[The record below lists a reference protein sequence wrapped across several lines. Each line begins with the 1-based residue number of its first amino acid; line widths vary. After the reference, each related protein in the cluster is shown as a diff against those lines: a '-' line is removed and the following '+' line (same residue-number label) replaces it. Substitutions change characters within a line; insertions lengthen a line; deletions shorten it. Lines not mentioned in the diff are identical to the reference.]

1 MRNRILK
8 FIAVYLLIVAVFI
21 TQRPIFFAVY
31 HSLFE
36 GVGIGEFFGAIGHGL
51 PHDLSMAG
59 YLTAIPGLLL
69 IASVWTQASLLKKI
83 ERGYFLFASI
93 VMSMVFITDLALYGY
108 WGFRLDYT
116 PVFYFMSSPADA
128 LASVSPW
135 FVAAG
140 VAAIGLYAWGIYRL
154 LRLTE
159 RIRLNRVEGTG
170 QRIATGFG
178 CLLLTGALFLPIR
191 GGLTTA
197 TMNPGTVYFSD
208 NQRLNHAAMNP
219 MFSFLYS
226 ATHQT
231 NFDKQFRYM
240 DDAKATRL
248 FAAMTDRPVAAA
260 DSVPRLFTQ
269 QRPNVILVILESF
282 SVHLMPSLGG
292 EDIAP
297 CIDRYAREGVIFS
310 NFYANSF
317 RTDRGL
323 VSIISGYPAQPN
335 TSIMKY
341 TEKVENLPSLSRS
354 MKNVGYDLAYYY
366 GGDANFTN
374 MRAFLVSAGFNTI
387 ISDKDFPLSE
397 RTGKWGAQD
406 GVVFDRLWNDLQA
419 APSDRPLL
427 RVIQTS
433 SSHEPWEVPFERH
446 ENKIKNSF
454 AYADDCLGKFVER
467 LRQSPLWNNTVVI
480 MVPDHFGGGDY
491 FTRLTDP
498 VTRHHI
504 PLVMLGGA
512 VAGHRDISVPA
523 SQIDL
528 AATLLY
534 QLGLPH
540 DEFTFSKNVL
550 NPDSPKF
557 GYFTDP
563 SCFGM
568 ITDDNR
574 VVIATDAERTL
585 SDEGTAKGK
594 NAPFAKAFLQKLY
607 DDLAQR

>member
-8 FIAVYLLIVAVFI
+8 FIAVYLLIVVVFI

-83 ERGYFLFASI
+83 ERGYFLFAAI

-170 QRIATGFG
+170 RRIATGFG
-178 CLLLTGALFLPIR
+178 CLLLTGVLFLPIR

-248 FAAMTDRPVAAA
+248 FAAMTDRPIAAA

-297 CIDRYAREGVIFS
+297 SIDRYAREGVIFS

-354 MKNVGYDLAYYY
+354 MKNAGYDLAYYY

-467 LRQSPLWNNTVVI
+467 LRQSPLWNNTWCPTTLAEAI
-480 MVPDHFGGGDY
+480 
-491 FTRLTDP
+491 
-498 VTRHHI
+498 
-504 PLVMLGGA
+504 
-512 VAGHRDISVPA
+512 ISP
-523 SQIDL
+523 
-528 AATLLY
+528 
-534 QLGLPH
+534 G
-540 DEFTFSKNVL
+540 
-550 NPDSPKF
+550 
-557 GYFTDP
+557 
-563 SCFGM
+563 
-568 ITDDNR
+568 
-574 VVIATDAERTL
+574 
-585 SDEGTAKGK
+585 
-594 NAPFAKAFLQKLY
+594 
-607 DDLAQR
+607 